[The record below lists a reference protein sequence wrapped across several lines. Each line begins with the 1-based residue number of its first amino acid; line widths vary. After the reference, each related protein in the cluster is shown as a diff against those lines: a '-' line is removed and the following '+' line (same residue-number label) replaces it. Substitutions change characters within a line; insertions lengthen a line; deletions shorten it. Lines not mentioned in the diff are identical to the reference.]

1 MDIQIKYIGL
11 RPGEKLYEELLL
23 KSEGLQ
29 KTDNKLIYI
38 GHQVMYTPMEIE
50 EKLETLRQ
58 VLYAPNPR
66 VRECM
71 LSIIKEPADS
81 MYEPI
86 PGAVNPADTI
96 EV

>member
-1 MDIQIKYIGL
+1 M
-11 RPGEKLYEELLL
+11 
-23 KSEGLQ
+23 
-29 KTDNKLIYI
+29 
-38 GHQVMYTPMEIE
+38 
-50 EKLETLRQ
+50 
-58 VLYAPNPR
+58 LYAPNPR